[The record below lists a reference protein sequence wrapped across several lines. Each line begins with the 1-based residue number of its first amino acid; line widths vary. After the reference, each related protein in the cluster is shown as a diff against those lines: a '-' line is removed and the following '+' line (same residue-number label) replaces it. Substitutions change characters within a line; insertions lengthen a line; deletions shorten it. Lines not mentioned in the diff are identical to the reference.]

1 MTSKKL
7 GLLAVVF
14 AAAVIWA
21 IPAASVGKPAAL
33 QKAGSALR
41 DATADL
47 GNAVDNTVTKTG
59 EAVRKTRDKTKA
71 ALNNGKGADK
81 RATTAEPTT
90 QPPLH
95 GSDPHAQGGVA
106 VVDLNPSN
114 ERPLGAK
121 PDGSDSGEDAIVGRA
136 RGEQV
141 NGAYHGHI
149 TILTLLGQ
157 EIAGVDSA
165 PGETKNGPL
174 QPIQA
179 GILDPLCAST
189 NQQVCLAVLTANST
203 TTATRS
209 DNDFAVARASVLG
222 LGVGAAESHGVIN
235 QDAKCQAAVGSSR
248 VANVSAPGGGAVA
261 QVSDA
266 TTTSKSCNDGT
277 PVAVTNTSHVIG
289 LGGVQ
294 VPIPA
299 AGCADG
305 TPDTL
310 TGIPAVLPIVCN
322 AEDIAGAAAVREAL
336 DVFVLTV
343 GSTSLT
349 KATTASSEA
358 ISAAPPAEASGPQ
371 CSDMIDNDGDGV
383 IDSADPGCHSDNDA
397 TNPASYNP
405 NDDNE
410 TDKSGPTT
418 PSSNADKQCAD
429 GKDNDGDGKID
440 AKDPGCHTDNNI
452 NNPYNPSDDS
462 EGSDDN
468 GNGNGGNGGNGGNAP
483 TGGQAA
489 NNDTLPFTG
498 TDVIGLG
505 LAGLLMLAGGLLLRR
520 REDGHPAL

>member
-1 MTSKKL
+1 MTSKRL

-21 IPAASVGKPAAL
+21 IPAASVGKPVAL

-41 DATADL
+41 DVTTQL
-47 GNAVDNTVTKTG
+47 GNAVDSTVNKTAD
-59 EAVRKTRDKTKA
+59 AVRKTRDKTKA
-71 ALNNGKGADK
+71 ALDK
-81 RATTAEPTT
+81 KKRAQQRATTTEPTT

-121 PDGSDSGEDAIVGRA
+121 SDGSDSGEDVIVGRA

-157 EIAGVDSA
+157 ELAGVDSA

-174 QPIQA
+174 QPIQT

-189 NQQVCLAVLTANST
+189 SQQVCLSVLTANST
-203 TTATRS
+203 TTATGS
-209 DNDFAVARASVLG
+209 DNDFAVARASALG
-222 LGVGAAESHGVIN
+222 LGVGAAESHGTIGQN
-235 QDAKCQAAVGSSR
+235 ATCQAGTGASR
-248 VANVSAPGGGAVA
+248 VANVTAPGGGAVA

-266 TTTSKSCNDGT
+266 STTSQSCQGQAPT
-277 PVAVTNTSHVIG
+277 VTNISHVIG

-294 VPIPA
+294 VPLPA
-299 AGCADG
+299 AGCATG
-305 TPDTL
+305 APDTL

-336 DVFVLTV
+336 DVFVLQV

-358 ISAAPPAEASGPQ
+358 ITTAPPVAVVEKGPQ
-371 CSDMIDNDGDGV
+371 CSDKI
-383 IDSADPGCHSDNDA
+383 
-397 TNPASYNP
+397 
-405 NDDNE
+405 
-410 TDKSGPTT
+410 
-418 PSSNADKQCAD
+418 
-429 GKDNDGDGKID
+429 DNDGDGKID
-440 AKDPGCHTDNNI
+440 ANDPGCHTGNDINQPYNPNDNTESNPNGPIVGQSKPVCSDNRDNDGDGLIDAKDPGCHTNNDI
-452 NNPYNPSDDS
+452 NQPYNPNDS
-462 EGSDDN
+462 TE
-468 GNGNGGNGGNGGNAP
+468 GNGGNCSSGSCGGGGGGNAP
-483 TGGQAA
+483 SGGQSA
-489 NNDTLPFTG
+489 NNGTLPFTG